1 MEGSA
6 TELVSLIKVE
16 IQPHVITRKLNI
28 LSGDCMQNM
37 AFIIRTTVPMMEEK
51 YGFGKTIRKQR
62 DSW

>member
-1 MEGSA
+1 
-6 TELVSLIKVE
+6 
-16 IQPHVITRKLNI
+16 
-28 LSGDCMQNM
+28 MQNM